1 MGRRARRREH
11 AAQTAPRAAKSGRT
25 PSQPPAGSARA
36 ARKPSRSEIK
46 DAEARAKLV
55 PLREGERPRAV
66 TVAAIVAAL
75 LAIYEVVAYL
85 AGQKINGKKPPVT
98 QIAPF
103 VIVLG
108 AAAWGAWRARY
119 WAVLGI
125 QALLAITIVFFSLAL
140 LRASSWTDVL
150 IVIAVVAPAGTLFYF
165 LVKSL
170 ARIQMPERRPR

>member
-1 MGRRARRREH
+1 LGRRARRREH
-11 AAQTAPRAAKSGRT
+11 EAHAAPRRQEA
-25 PSQPPAGSARA
+25 PPRA
-36 ARKPSRSEIK
+36 DRPARKPSRSEIK

-55 PLREGERPRAV
+55 PLREDERPRAV
-66 TVAAIVAAL
+66 TVAAIVAGL
-75 LAIYEVVAYL
+75 LAIYEVIAYV
-85 AGQKINGKKPPVT
+85 AGQTINGKKPPVP
-98 QIAPF
+98 QIAVF
-103 VIVLG
+103 VILMA

-140 LRASSWTDVL
+140 LRASRWTDVL